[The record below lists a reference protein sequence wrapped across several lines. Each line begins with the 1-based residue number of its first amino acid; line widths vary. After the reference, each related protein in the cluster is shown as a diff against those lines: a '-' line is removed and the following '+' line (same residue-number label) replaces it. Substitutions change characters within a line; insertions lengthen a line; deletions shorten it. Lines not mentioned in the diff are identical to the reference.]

1 MAHSDRV
8 TGALWLLEA
17 LTAAPGQRIDAA
29 YAKQTLACTDD
40 ELDGYL
46 ALLSTLAD
54 RTGGGRAIAY
64 RDGSALVLEGD
75 AACMK
80 PLRLTA
86 GEGMALA
93 HVLLSLN
100 LDRDLADRLERAL
113 LVPGS
118 GNANIHAEP
127 LLANTRSFGACYQQ
141 LSEALTDGVRCRI
154 AYRAQTEQKPTVRT
168 IDPLCIET
176 SDDSAYLLAW
186 NVEKQAARR
195 YRLDRVSAV
204 EFTDESVERHH
215 VAPGTVAN
223 SLATTGTTAT
233 VECSVDNDAPTRWL
247 GIQSI
252 EQVPGTDARQRIM
265 VQVSTPAWL
274 FDEVLAAGGDLVI
287 VAPAALREQFIAYAQ
302 KLRGTR

>member
-1 MAHSDRV
+1 MAHNDRV

-17 LTAAPGQRIDAA
+17 LTAAPEQRIDAA
-29 YAKQTLACTDD
+29 YAKQTLACTDE

-54 RTGGGRAIAY
+54 RTGGGRTIAY
-64 RDGSALVLEGD
+64 RDGSVLVLEGN

-93 HVLLSLN
+93 HVLSSLN
-100 LDRDLADRLERAL
+100 LDHNLADRLERAL

-118 GNANIHAEP
+118 GNASTNTKP
-127 LLANTRSFGACYQQ
+127 LLANTRSFGTCYQQ

-154 AYRAQTEQKPTVRT
+154 TYRAQTEREPTVRT
-168 IDPLCIET
+168 IDPLSIET
-176 SDDSAYLLAW
+176 SDDNAYLLAW
-186 NVEKQAARR
+186 NVEKHATRR

-204 EFTDESVERHH
+204 ELTDDSVERHQ
-215 VAPGTVAN
+215 VIPDTVAS
-223 SLATTGTTAT
+223 SLSTTGTTAT
-233 VECSVDNDAPTRWL
+233 VECSVDSDAPTRWL
-247 GIQSI
+247 GIRRV
-252 EQVPGTDARQRIM
+252 EQMPGADARQRIM

-287 VAPAALREQFIAYAQ
+287 VAPAELREQFIAYVQ
-302 KLRGTR
+302 KLRDAR